1 MKVKNKKIFFSILR
15 IKSTCFLV
23 CVLAIAGCSFVQKTV
38 KGPQWQMH
46 VIDST
51 LYGADGVRA
60 GFFNKDKMIDLI
72 SGGEQKGVTRVYINK
87 GKNSFDAI
95 EFNSPDVEDAI
106 FTEIDKDGNM
116 GVFTMSEGETKRISY
131 HFLNEAKEWKTKHIE
146 PANSYQWMYA
156 AVADLDK
163 DGSNEIVVGGKGE
176 NGMIGWLQLQRDKN
190 GNTDWLLHKI
200 ASAGWIMSIECFD
213 INNDG
218 AIDIL
223 VSDRIGVNTGVKWFK
238 NPGQDQV
245 KNNWMEI
252 PVGLNGK
259 EPMFLTTNDFNDDG
273 LMDIIATEIKEGV
286 YYFENL
292 DKNGLKWEKH
302 LVFQYPAFAG
312 KLGKSVAV
320 VDIDNNRKLDIIT
333 SYAEAQNQH
342 GVLLSKRNGKQWK
355 HYTISGKTGIKY
367 DKILLQDMDSDG
379 DMDIVIT
386 EERTNKTGL
395 GVVWYENPLQKK

>member
-1 MKVKNKKIFFSILR
+1 MIFISLISTNKTLVSLL
-15 IKSTCFLV
+15 FL
-23 CVLAIAGCSFVQKTV
+23 CALAGCSTVQKTAI
-38 KGPQWQMH
+38 GPPWQMH

-72 SGGEQKGVTRVYINK
+72 SGGEGKGVTRVYINK

-116 GVFTMSEGETKRISY
+116 GVFTMSEGETKTISY
-131 HFLNEAKEWKTKHIE
+131 HFLNEVKEWKTQHIE
-146 PANSYQWMYA
+146 SANSYQWMYA

-163 DGSNEIVVGGKGE
+163 DGNNEIVVGGKGE

-190 GNTDWLLHKI
+190 GNADWLIHKI
-200 ASAGWIMSIECFD
+200 ASAGWIMSIECLD

-238 NPGQDQV
+238 NPGQDLV
-245 KNNWMEI
+245 KNNWKEI

-312 KLGKSVAV
+312 KRGKSVAV
-320 VDIDNNRKLDIIT
+320 VDIDKDGKLEIIT
-333 SYAEAQNQH
+333 SYAEAKNQH
-342 GVLLSKRNGKQWK
+342 GVLLSKRKGKQWR
-355 HYTISGKTGIKY
+355 HYTINGKTGIKY

-386 EERTNKTGL
+386 EEVANKTGL
-395 GVVWYENPLQKK
+395 GVVWYENPLKKK